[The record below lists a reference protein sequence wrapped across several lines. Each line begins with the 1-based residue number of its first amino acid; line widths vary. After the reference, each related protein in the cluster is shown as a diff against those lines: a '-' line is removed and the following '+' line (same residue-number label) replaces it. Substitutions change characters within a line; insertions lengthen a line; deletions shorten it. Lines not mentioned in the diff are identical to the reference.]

1 LPAPSPEHRQI
12 GKKCSARHDLP
23 FEIIGE
29 KSGTAVA
36 LLQGSPRIPM
46 TTISATSSSAYS
58 ALTGSNS
65 AALAA
70 ARAAVAAAAASSG
83 STDSSATSVTLS
95 DAAKAALALKSFDT
109 VIAETRTALDKLIAA
124 QAPAETDVPDL
135 GSLDRRALF
144 AIATNAGSKFTD
156 AEQAAA
162 KAEAKSRQ
170 DGALAG
176 SLALARVTG
185 DVEGIYKA
193 AITYLD
199 AASPEEKATPAWT
212 VQKDAVLKAQKALA
226 TDLNTMPSVTGDI
239 VADYITRAT
248 AGETT
253 TPRDFSAVAGDARA
267 ALDKQYADA
276 KAAGKTVVFN
286 AAQKSGQLL
295 DVSTFDSRSLASIAL
310 NQGDRFSAGEIA
322 TAKAE
327 IHQRSNATV
336 LAGFNAAASGSDA
349 SGFAQNIISAYG
361 SMSAEERSAAGWSSQ
376 LYAAALANY
385 RSIASIDQ
393 MFSGSPSS
401 SSGSAAL
408 SMLGTSTPAKKGN
421 GLSLADYL

>member
-1 LPAPSPEHRQI
+1 
-12 GKKCSARHDLP
+12 
-23 FEIIGE
+23 
-29 KSGTAVA
+29 
-36 LLQGSPRIPM
+36 M

-58 ALTGSNS
+58 ALTGSSN

-70 ARAAVAAAAASSG
+70 ARAAVAAATASSG
-83 STDSSATSVTLS
+83 ATDSTSATSVTLS

-124 QAPAETDVPDL
+124 QTPAETGVPDL

-144 AIATNAGSKFTD
+144 AVASNAGSKFTD

-170 DGALAG
+170 DSALAG
-176 SLALARVTG
+176 PLALARVTG
-185 DVEGIYKA
+185 DVEGMYKA

-226 TDLNTMPSVTGDI
+226 TDPNTMPSVTGDI

-295 DVSTFDSRSLASIAL
+295 DVSTFDSRSLAAIAL

-393 MFSGSPSS
+393 MFSGSSSS

-408 SMLGTSTPAKKGN
+408 SMLGSTGTQAKKGN